1 MKLGRLG
8 LIVFG
13 CLLSIFDTIAQ
24 DQPVKFN
31 PIDVKPDDQDDI
43 WSVDF
48 APVVWL
54 HNSNS
59 PSTRKFSYSTG
70 LAYHYEFNFSQEK
83 RFSIALGLGYHFTQL
98 NHGGLFYNDSTNQT
112 SWSRPISTDDF
123 KFSRLNLH
131 QINVPLEF
139 RVKTKKEFKFYFGY
153 QSSFI
158 VAAKNKSKV
167 NGEEAS
173 FTNFESL
180 QVFQHGPRLR
190 IGYKDVFLYS
200 NFYLSSLFKN
210 KSNLSMQLVEFGVSL
225 GG

>member
-1 MKLGRLG
+1 MKLGK
-8 LIVFG
+8 LIFIGFVG
-13 CLLSIFDTIAQ
+13 LLSIDTIAQ
-24 DQPVKFN
+24 VESTKFN
-31 PIDVKPDDQDDI
+31 PIDIKPVDQDDI

-48 APVVWL
+48 APVIWL
-54 HNSNS
+54 QNSVA
-59 PSTRKFSYSTG
+59 PSARKFSYSTG
-70 LAYHYEFNFSQEK
+70 LAYHYEFNFSHEK

-98 NHGGLFYNDSTNQT
+98 NHGGLFFNDSTNQT
-112 SWSRPISTDDF
+112 SWSRPLPTDDF
-123 KFSRLNLH
+123 NFSRLNLH
-131 QINVPLEF
+131 RINLSLEF
-139 RVKTKKEFKFYFGY
+139 RVKTKKEFKVYFGY

-158 VAAKNKSKV
+158 VASKNKSKV

-180 QVFQHGPRLR
+180 QVFQYGPRLR

-210 KSNLSMQLVEFGVSL
+210 RSSLSMQLVEFGISL